1 VTANKAKKP
10 NREVTVAPTKAAAK
24 SAAPGKL
31 SDRFAAG
38 MAAIGAPWPGAVG
51 VSGGGD
57 SVALMLLLA
66 DWAKAGK
73 HAAPVVLTVDHG
85 LLPNSHKEAERV
97 RKLAAAPGLK
107 AHVLVWKGAKPSSD
121 IEAEA
126 RNARY
131 ALMGAWCAEH
141 KVAALYVAHTE
152 EDQAETFLLRL
163 GRGSGL
169 DGLSAMQPV
178 SPLPIPEHGQVKLV
192 RPLLNFSKGELR
204 NFLRSRKMDWSED
217 AMNSDPRFAR
227 ARLRAAWP
235 QLEELGLLSSRIAD
249 AARHLA
255 RARAALEDM
264 TAAYL
269 QRGTRAG
276 ENGVIALDPLRL
288 KMLPREVGLRALAAT
303 LSRVSGEEYRPR
315 FDSLERLFD
324 SILGGTLAGGATLHG
339 CIVAPAAS
347 REQVFGSAT
356 VTVSRESPRKVK
368 EPAAAQR
375 RKT

>member
-1 VTANKAKKP
+1 
-10 NREVTVAPTKAAAK
+10 
-24 SAAPGKL
+24 
-31 SDRFAAG
+31 
-38 MAAIGAPWPGAVG
+38 MAAVGAPWPGAVG

-57 SVALMLLLA
+57 SVALMLLLV

-97 RKLAAAPGLK
+97 RKLADAAGLK
-107 AHVLVWKGAKPSSD
+107 AHVLAWKGAKPPAD

-126 RNARY
+126 RHARY
-131 ALMGAWCAEH
+131 TLMGAWCAEH
-141 KVAALYVAHTE
+141 KVPALYVAHTE

-178 SPLPIPEHGQVKLV
+178 SPLPIPEHAQVQLV
-192 RPLLNFSKGELR
+192 RPLLGFGKAELR
-204 NFLRSRKMDWSED
+204 DFLRSQRVEWSED
-217 AMNSDPRFAR
+217 PMNSDPRFAR

-235 QLEELGLLSSRIAD
+235 QLEELGLLPSRIAD

-255 RARAALEDM
+255 RARAALEEM
-264 TAAYL
+264 TDSYL
-269 QRGTRAG
+269 QRGTRAAEDG
-276 ENGVIALDPLRL
+276 AIALDPLRL

-303 LSRVSGEEYRPR
+303 LSKVSGEEYRPR

-324 SILGGTLAGGATLHG
+324 SLLSGTLAGGATLHG
-339 CIVAPAAS
+339 CIVAPAIAGG
-347 REQVFGSAT
+347 QVFGSAT

-368 EPAAAQR
+368 EPAVAQR
-375 RKT
+375 RKSQEAVLTS

>member
-1 VTANKAKKP
+1 
-10 NREVTVAPTKAAAK
+10 
-24 SAAPGKL
+24 
-31 SDRFAAG
+31 
-38 MAAIGAPWPGAVG
+38 VG

-57 SVALMLLLA
+57 SVALMLLLT
-66 DWAKAGK
+66 DWAKGGK
-73 HAAPVVLTVDHG
+73 HTGPVVLTVDHG

-97 RKLAAAPGLK
+97 CKLAGAAGLK
-107 AHVLVWKGAKPSSD
+107 AHVLVWKGGKPSAD

-126 RNARY
+126 RQARY

-141 KVAALYVAHTE
+141 KVPALYIAHTE

-178 SPLPIPEHGQVKLV
+178 SPLPIPELGRIKLV
-192 RPLLNFSKGELR
+192 RPLLLFGKAELR
-204 NFLRSRKMDWSED
+204 DFLRLRKVEWSED
-217 AMNSDPRFAR
+217 PMNSDPRFAR

-255 RARAALEDM
+255 RARAALEEM
-264 TAAYL
+264 TEGYL

-276 ENGVIALDPLRL
+276 EDGIITLDPLRL
-288 KMLPREVGLRALAAT
+288 KMLPREIGLRALAAA
-303 LSRVSGEEYRPR
+303 LSKVSGEVYRPR
-315 FDSLERLFD
+315 FESLERLFD
-324 SILGGTLAGGATLHG
+324 SLLKGSLGGGATLHG
-339 CIVAPAAS
+339 CIVAPAAA

-356 VTVSRESPRKVK
+356 VTVSREPPRKVK
-368 EPAAAQR
+368 EPAASQR
-375 RKT
+375 RRS